1 MKKILIVDDEK
12 PISDIIKFN
21 LAKEGYE
28 TVTAFDGREA
38 ITKFEEENPD
48 LIILDLML
56 PELDGLEVAKE
67 VRKTSHIPII
77 MLSAKDSE
85 FDKVIGLEIGADDY
99 VTKPFSNRELLARVK
114 AHLRRTENIET
125 AVAEENASASISEIT
140 IGDLKILPDAFVA
153 QKRGEDIELTHR
165 EFELLHHLATHMGQV
180 MTREYLLETVWGY
193 DYFGDVRTV
202 DVTIRRL
209 REKIEDTPS
218 RPEYILTRRGVG
230 YYMKSYE

>member
-21 LAKEGYE
+21 LTKEGYDI
-28 TVTAFDGREA
+28 VTAFDGREA
-38 ITKFEEENPD
+38 VTIFEEEKPD

-67 VRKTSHIPII
+67 IRKTSHVPII

-99 VTKPFSNRELLARVK
+99 VTKPFSNRELLARIK
-114 AHLRRTENIET
+114 AHLRRTETIET
-125 AVAEENASASISEIT
+125 AVAEENASSGTQELT
-140 IGDLKILPDAFVA
+140 IGNLQILPDAFVA
-153 QKRGEDIELTHR
+153 KKHGQEVELTHR
-165 EFELLHHLATHMGQV
+165 EFELLHHLANHMGQV
-180 MTREYLLETVWGY
+180 MTREHLLEIVWGY

-202 DVTIRRL
+202 DVTVRRL

-230 YYMKSYE
+230 YYMKSYD